1 MNRHVFPA
9 AAFAV
14 CTPPADTEGAC
25 IEVAIEP
32 APTGEFVASVGEH
45 HAAAE
50 TPEDALCRAV
60 CEVFPGYKVAA
71 VAATFECGGQIVGG
85 SRWIAIVSA
94 SGQIVPL
101 TSEEKAVFA
110 ESDFL
115 SAFQLAT
122 EIMGRASR

>member
-1 MNRHVFPA
+1 MSFPV

-32 APTGEFVASVGEH
+32 APTGEFIATVAKKSY
-45 HAAAE
+45 AAA
-50 TPEDALCRAV
+50 TPESALCRAV
-60 CEVFPGYKVAA
+60 CEVCPGYKVAA
-71 VAATFECGGQIVGG
+71 VAGTFEDGGQVVGG
-85 SRWIAIVSA
+85 SGWVAIVSA

-101 TSEEKAVFA
+101 TSEEKAAFA

-115 SAFQLAT
+115 SAFQLAA
-122 EIMGRASR
+122 EILGDAQ